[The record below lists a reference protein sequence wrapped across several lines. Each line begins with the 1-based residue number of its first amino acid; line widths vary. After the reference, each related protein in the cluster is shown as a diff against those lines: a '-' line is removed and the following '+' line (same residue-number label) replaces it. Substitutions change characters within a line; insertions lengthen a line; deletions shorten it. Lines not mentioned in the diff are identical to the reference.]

1 MGSDGIVRGSYSFL
15 DDKGVQ
21 RTVQYEAGAGIGYRV
36 IKTTVGPLTHV
47 LPAPIVPVL
56 GLRDNLA
63 NDISAPISN
72 RIDDQSSFTTPPSRP
87 FTTPANR
94 PYSTSSPNRPFSP
107 SLDNDPDGPVSPP
120 RINRPFSLNQDNE
133 QDGPVSPPRI
143 NRPFNLDNGSD
154 GPIPPPRNP
163 NNLNNSGRNPA
174 GRNPNGRNPGLR
186 RRRPI
191 RVNDGRR
198 VRPNN
203 HGPSNSNNL
212 PEPQGPLVTT
222 IAPID
227 GLNTEL
233 PESTFNIKKLND
245 DRDEDWKKD
254 GKDSTIIKNVGDD
267 YVGLPPGSAVRAHV
281 QSIDLIPLG
290 ERAPSPADALRRE
303 SEDDYY

>member
-47 LPAPIVPVL
+47 LPPPIVPVL

-63 NDISAPISN
+63 NDLSAPISN
-72 RIDDQSSFTTPPSRP
+72 QIDDSNLFATPPSRP

-94 PYSTSSPNRPFSP
+94 PYSTPTTQPFSTSANRP
-107 SLDNDPDGPVSPP
+107 
-120 RINRPFSLNQDNE
+120 
-133 QDGPVSPPRI
+133 
-143 NRPFNLDNGSD
+143 SD
-154 GPIPPPRNP
+154 SQGYQNNRNP
-163 NNLNNSGRNPA
+163 SG
-174 GRNPNGRNPGLR
+174 GRNPNGRNPGGR
-186 RRRPI
+186 RRRPV
-191 RVNDGRR
+191 RPNNNNRR
-198 VRPNN
+198 VRPGFADGNTQSSNDDPNN
-203 HGPSNSNNL
+203 SNSILGSNNL
-212 PEPQGPLVTT
+212 PEPQGPIVTT
-222 IAPID
+222 SSSNENF
-227 GLNTEL
+227 NTEY
-233 PESTFNIKKLND
+233 PESTFNIKKLSD
-245 DRDEDWKKD
+245 ARDEDWKKD
-254 GKDSTIIKNVGDD
+254 RKDSTVIKNVGDD

>member
-47 LPAPIVPVL
+47 LSPPIVPVL

-72 RIDDQSSFTTPPSRP
+72 RIDDTNSYTTPPSRP

-94 PYSTSSPNRPFSP
+94 PFTTPANRPFTTPASRP
-107 SLDNDPDGPVSPP
+107 SDNQSYP
-120 RINRPFSLNQDNE
+120 NN
-133 QDGPVSPPRI
+133 
-143 NRPFNLDNGSD
+143 
-154 GPIPPPRNP
+154 RNP
-163 NNLNNSGRNPA
+163 SGRNPNA
-174 GRNPNGRNPGLR
+174 RNPNGRNPGGR
-186 RRRPI
+186 RRRP
-191 RVNDGRR
+191 VQPNNNDRR
-198 VRPNN
+198 VRPGFTDANTVPSN
-203 HGPSNSNNL
+203 EDPSKSNSNSGSNDL
-212 PEPQGPLVTT
+212 SEPRGPIVTT
-222 IAPID
+222 SSSNENF
-227 GLNTEL
+227 NTEY

-245 DRDEDWKKD
+245 ARDEDWKKER
-254 GKDSTIIKNVGDD
+254 KDSTVIKNVGDD